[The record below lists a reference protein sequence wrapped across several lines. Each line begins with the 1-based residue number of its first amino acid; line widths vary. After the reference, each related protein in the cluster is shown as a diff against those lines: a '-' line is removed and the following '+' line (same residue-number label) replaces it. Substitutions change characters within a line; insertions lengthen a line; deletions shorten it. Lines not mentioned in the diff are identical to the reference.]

1 MEFIWMIFWEFFF
14 VMFIL
19 PWAWFPIVLGL
30 WDDDNEPK
38 WVRWV
43 IDQAIGSY

>member
-1 MEFIWMIFWEFFF
+1 MLFWQFVF

-30 WDDDNEPK
+30 WEYNEPK
-38 WVRWV
+38 LIRW
-43 IDQAIGSY
+43 IINKATGE